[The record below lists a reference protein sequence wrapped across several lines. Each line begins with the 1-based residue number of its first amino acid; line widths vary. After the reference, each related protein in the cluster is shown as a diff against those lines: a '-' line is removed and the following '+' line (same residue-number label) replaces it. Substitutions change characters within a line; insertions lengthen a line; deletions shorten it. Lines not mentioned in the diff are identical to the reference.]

1 MMFYEIKI
9 SLLLIL
15 LVIFRWLFLNPFKNK
30 QDMTYIIL
38 KLMIL
43 FITIIS

>member
-1 MMFYEIKI
+1 MFYDIKM
-9 SLLLIL
+9 SFLLIL
-15 LVIFRWLFLNPFKNK
+15 LVIFRWVFLNPFKNK

-43 FITIIS
+43 FSIIIS